1 MGLPYDGSNL
11 CGCPGSSGGPAK
23 EVSAMR
29 ILNLGSLNLDYN
41 YRVDTFL
48 VPGETKLARSFQ
60 VRCGGK
66 GLNQSVAL
74 ASAGAETLHGGLLG
88 SDGAPLLQCLK
99 ARGVETELLLPV
111 EEKCGNAM
119 IQVDDRGQ
127 NCILLYGGTN
137 QMLTEAVVDRIF
149 EKAGQVDMVVL
160 QNEINLNPYVM
171 ERAYALGIPV
181 AFNAA
186 PMSEVV
192 RTYPLDGLSWLIVN
206 EIEGGQLA
214 QCSPEESETILSRLA
229 QAYPGV
235 SILLTLGSQGARCF
249 HRGVSYRCPA
259 VPLQAVDT
267 TAAGDTF
274 IGYFLTE
281 YLRGK
286 EIDRCLHF
294 ATAASALC
302 VSSPGASDSI
312 PMRDAVE
319 QYCREDL
326 AQWPWN

>member
-1 MGLPYDGSNL
+1 
-11 CGCPGSSGGPAK
+11 
-23 EVSAMR
+23 MR
-29 ILNLGSLNLDYN
+29 ILNLGSMNLDYN

-74 ASAGAETLHGGLLG
+74 ASAGSETLHGGLLG

-99 ARGVETELLLPV
+99 AHGVGTELLFPV

-119 IQVDDRGQ
+119 LQVDDGGQ

-137 QMLTEAVVDRIF
+137 QMLTEEIVDRIL
-149 EKAGQVDMVVL
+149 EKAGPVDLVVL
-160 QNEINLNPYVM
+160 QNEINLNPYIM
-171 ERAYALGIPV
+171 ERAQALGIPV

-186 PMSEVV
+186 PMSEAVWS
-192 RTYPLDGLSWLIVN
+192 YPLEGLSWLIVN

-214 QCSPEESETILSRLA
+214 QCSPLDSELILSRLA
-229 QAYPGV
+229 GSYPGV
-235 SILLTLGSQGARCF
+235 SILLTLGSQGARCI

-259 VPLQAVDT
+259 MSLQAVDT

-281 YLRGK
+281 YLRGE
-286 EIDRCLHF
+286 EIDRCLRF

-302 VSSPGASDSI
+302 VSRPGASDSI
-312 PMRDAVE
+312 PVRAAVE
-319 QYCREDL
+319 RYCLETLPPEFR
-326 AQWPWN
+326 P